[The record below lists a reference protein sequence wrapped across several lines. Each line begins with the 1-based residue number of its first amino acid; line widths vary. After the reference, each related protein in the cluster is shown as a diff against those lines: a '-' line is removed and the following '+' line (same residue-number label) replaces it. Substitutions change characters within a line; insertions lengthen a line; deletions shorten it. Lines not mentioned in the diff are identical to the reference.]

1 MMKRTFATKAL
12 AFVMPMVLVL
22 GCTQM
27 PTEKQSVSDMRPQI
41 SFKASNAQL
50 YEARVV
56 IDGLDMGNVGL
67 YLDGA
72 SALRIVSGTH
82 QLRVMQGPQV
92 LLDEKF
98 YAGDGVSRSFI
109 IK

>member
-1 MMKRTFATKAL
+1 MKRTFATTAL
-12 AFVMPMVLVL
+12 ALVMPMVLVL

-50 YEARVV
+50 YGARVV

-72 SALRIVSGTH
+72 SALRIVAGTH
-82 QLRVMQGPQV
+82 QLRVMQGTQV

-98 YAGDGVSRSFI
+98 YAGDGVNRSFI

>member
-1 MMKRTFATKAL
+1 MMKRTLAATAL
-12 AFVMPMVLVL
+12 AIVMPLVLVL

-41 SFKASNAQL
+41 SFKASNAQM

-56 IDGLDMGNVGL
+56 IDGLDMGNIGL

-72 SALRIVSGTH
+72 SALRIVAGTH
-82 QLRVMQGPQV
+82 QLRVTQGTQV

-98 YAGDGVSRSFI
+98 YVGDGVNRSFI